1 MPEQAL
7 MSPRL
12 SQPLWYVAQIA
23 AIAGL
28 TYLGTGRTEENPPP
42 LTPGLL
48 VVGFGISVIFVA
60 LGTAIVTRL
69 LDWTNRKLK
78 RLPVAAAV
86 PAPSEHD
93 EPIQQRDCIGA
104 GSSSG
109 EVRKTPSSLW
119 RGQ

>member
-1 MPEQAL
+1 MP
-7 MSPRL
+7 RRF

-48 VVGFGISVIFVA
+48 VVGFGISVVFVA
-60 LGTAIVTRL
+60 LGTAIATRL
-69 LDWTNRKLK
+69 LDWANRKLK

-86 PAPSEHD
+86 PAPSEQD
-93 EPIQQRDCIGA
+93 EPVQQRDRIGA
-104 GSSSG
+104 GPSSG
-109 EVRKTPSSLW
+109 EIGKPTSSLW
-119 RGQ
+119 RGQQRG